1 MLETERLAVIEEKA
15 LQLDKRVDLM
25 CGDIR
30 SAGTTN
36 GILFGKLMERMNT
49 LILVMIV
56 MSLTSG
62 MNILQ
67 AILKGLGI
75 WK

>member
-15 LQLDKRVDLM
+15 FQLDKRVDLM
-25 CGDIR
+25 HDSINA
-30 SAGTTN
+30 AGTTN
-36 GILFGKLMERMNT
+36 GMLFGKLMERMNT

-67 AILKGLGI
+67 SILKGLGI